1 MRTLREVE
9 EGKTVEIA
17 RLSQYAPFAQR
28 LYGMGLFPGS
38 RITVQKKTCHS
49 VFLRYGKQIV
59 SLEHPWDT
67 KIYVHAGQKEKK
79 GSHA

>member
-1 MRTLREVE
+1 M
-9 EGKTVEIA
+9 
-17 RLSQYAPFAQR
+17 
-28 LYGMGLFPGS
+28 
-38 RITVQKKTCHS
+38 
-49 VFLRYGKQIV
+49 FLLPAFFYGKQIV